1 MNEIERMQKYLQLI
15 RRAVGW
21 SAEEFGER
29 IGVTRQTINNIE
41 APNPR
46 SKLTKTQY
54 IAMRSVL
61 DVEIHQHPED
71 TAMLRLIL
79 DVFVDHPENYN
90 EDEKKALLA
99 KANMLTPSILAGTTT
114 REAVSE
120 ELTGAAVASGII
132 TGAMLGTI
140 GLVMTDAISDWLIKA
155 IFDRKK

>member
-1 MNEIERMQKYLQLI
+1 MNEVGRMQKYLQLI

-29 IGVTRQTINNIE
+29 IGVTRQTINNLE
-41 APNPR
+41 TPNPR
-46 SKLTKTQY
+46 STLTKTQY

-79 DVFVDHPENYN
+79 DVFVDHPNNYD
-90 EDEKKALLA
+90 DEERKALLA

-114 REAVSE
+114 RKAVSE
-120 ELTGAAVASGII
+120 ELTGAAVATGII
-132 TGAMLGTI
+132 TTAMLSTI
-140 GLVMTDAISDWLIKA
+140 GLVMADVVSDWLVKIV
-155 IFDRKK
+155 FDKKK